1 MWRKVYLIWGGTSW
15 KRLGVLCPTH
25 CVGAQRWLDFWL
37 IGFSHYEPFS
47 YIFYFDHMLRHNEFY
62 HLFECC
68 IFFHSLNILELC
80 SSSNLSYLENVWSF
94 QTCLRFLGE
103 TRAAFS
109 LGLILYHWNKTLL
122 NTLVDALWIMSFF
135 PHFDYWQQA
144 QFIEL
149 REL

>member
-1 MWRKVYLIWGGTSW
+1 M
-15 KRLGVLCPTH
+15 
-25 CVGAQRWLDFWL
+25 
-37 IGFSHYEPFS
+37 PFS
-47 YIFYFDHMLRHNEFY
+47 IICVTSGLVLMDWFFSLWTIFLHF
-62 HLFECC
+62 LFLPYVKTQWILPSFWVLH
-68 IFFHSLNILELC
+68 IFPFLNIPELC
-80 SSSNLSYLENVWSF
+80 SSSKLSYLENVWSF

-109 LGLILYHWNKTLL
+109 LGLILYHWNQTLL